1 MTQRQLKFDDY
12 LQILAKSK
20 WLLIIP
26 TLVAALGGFLATYAF
41 PPEYTSQALLL
52 VVRQQIPEGLVK
64 SIVTQEMVER
74 LATLGGRIQSR
85 DHLLPIAQRAGLLD
99 GGKNPRSTEEV
110 LGTMRSNIA
119 LTPVSSDMIPTLVAQ
134 RSSTVPGL
142 YISYTGRDPRIAQ
155 QVCSDLTSAFI
166 EENLKLRGQI
176 AQGTTDFFNS
186 QLDQFKRDQD
196 ALESKLANF
205 RSKYFTQL
213 PDHQEQNLKMLA
225 SLNSQLDATTQALG
239 RAEQDKAYAESMLN
253 QQMAAWKASLTAY
266 NPQTLHQQL
275 ATLQAQLLSL
285 QARYTP
291 EYPEIITVQK
301 HIAELEA
308 QINNPP
314 PAGPTSNSG
323 DKTNA
328 MEPAELQRLR
338 AQVHE
343 YQESIQQISGQ
354 QARFEQQI
362 QAYQSRVEVSPEVE
376 EQYAQLTRDY
386 AAAQKAYSDLAAKQ
400 HESELESDMER
411 RQQGEQFHLS
421 DPASLPLSPSFPNPL
436 LFVAGGLGAGA
447 FLGLAIVFGLE
458 MRDQTIHNERDVL
471 ATLQLATFSAIPW
484 MADTTNGHTDKA
496 RVVKTMTG

>member
-1 MTQRQLKFDDY
+1 MTQRQLRFDDY
-12 LQILAKSK
+12 MQILAKRK

-26 TLVAALGGFLATYAF
+26 TLVAALGGLLATYAF
-41 PPEYTSQALLL
+41 PPQYASQALLL
-52 VVRQQIPEGLVK
+52 VVQQQVPEGLVK
-64 SIVTQEMVER
+64 SVVTQEMVER
-74 LATLGGRIQSR
+74 LATLQGRIQSR
-85 DHLLPIAQRAGLLD
+85 DRLLPIAQRAGLLD
-99 GGKNPRSTEEV
+99 GKNSRSTEEV
-110 LGTMRSNIA
+110 LSAMRSNIE
-119 LTPVSSDMIPTLVAQ
+119 LTPVDSNMIPALVAQ
-134 RSSTVPGL
+134 RSATVPGL
-142 YISYTGRDPRIAQ
+142 YITYTGRDPRIAQ

-196 ALESKLANF
+196 ALESKLATF

-239 RAEQDKAYAESMLN
+239 RAQQDKAYAESMLN
-253 QQMAAWKASLTAY
+253 QQMAAWKVSQTSN
-266 NPQTLHQQL
+266 NPQTLRQQL

-301 HIAELEA
+301 HIAELQA

-314 PAGPTSNSG
+314 AATSTPG
-323 DKTNA
+323 DKANA
-328 MEPAELQRLR
+328 MEPVELQRLR

-354 QARFEQQI
+354 QARLEQQI

-411 RQQGEQFHLS
+411 RQQGEQFRLS

-447 FLGLAIVFGLE
+447 FLGLAIVFWLE
-458 MRDQTIHNERDVL
+458 MSDQTIHNERDVR

-484 MADTTNGHTDKA
+484 MVDMTNGHTDKA
-496 RVVKTMTG
+496 SVVKTMTG